1 MPGPEAIDWI
11 ARIDRE
17 LEPLRRS
24 WQRLQPG
31 IEQFSKTLVAAREA
45 WRPHLETW
53 RRLSA
58 AFVAARDRGD
68 FRVLW
73 MRLRLGAWIAQQFNN
88 AKDNPSH
95 PNARVWLT
103 VGHLTP
109 KQIAG
114 LMPYLMMD
122 VGDLRVPRRRG
133 RQKGRTAP
141 STLKMVE
148 ELAERIK
155 RTGEPPTTAARHL
168 VVERGF
174 RGADIK
180 NQADHLVKVW
190 RSRVFKCR

>member
-1 MPGPEAIDWI
+1 MTGPETGDWV

-45 WRPHLETW
+45 WRPLVEAWRQLE
-53 RRLSA
+53 
-58 AFVAARDRGD
+58 AARDRGD

-73 MRLRLGAWIAQQFNN
+73 MRLRLTVWIAQQFNN

-95 PNARVWLT
+95 RNARMWLT

-109 KQIAG
+109 KQIAVW
-114 LMPYLMMD
+114 LPYMQMEM
-122 VGDLRVPRRRG
+122 GDLRVPRRRG
-133 RQKGRTAP
+133 RQKGRAAP

-148 ELAERIK
+148 ELSK
-155 RTGEPPTTAARHL
+155 RMADTGELPTTAARH
-168 VVERGF
+168 VVVARGF
-174 RGADIK
+174 RGAEIK
-180 NQADHLVKVW
+180 NQVDHLVKVW
-190 RSRVFKCR
+190 RRRGFKSP

>member
-1 MPGPEAIDWI
+1 MAGPETGDWV

-45 WRPHLETW
+45 WRPLVEAW
-53 RRLSA
+53 RQLSSR
-58 AFVAARDRGD
+58 AARDRGD

-73 MRLRLGAWIAQQFNN
+73 MRLRLTVWMAQQFNN

-95 PNARVWLT
+95 RNSRMWLT

-109 KQIAG
+109 KQIAV
-114 LMPYLMMD
+114 LLPYLMMD
-122 VGDLRVPRRRG
+122 MGDLRVPRRRG

-141 STLKMVE
+141 STLKMAE
-148 ELAERIK
+148 ELAKRIE
-155 RTGEPPTTAARHL
+155 RTGELPTTAARRL
-168 VVERGF
+168 LAEYGF
-174 RGADIK
+174 RGRPQRAGRPSGAGVEK
-180 NQADHLVKVW
+180 
-190 RSRVFKCR
+190 SRF